1 MLDSL
6 KNSPIKIG
14 IILIIFAVIN
24 VAGWYLYLTWEE
36 PLGESLNLPTST
48 SITGDLSPTTDLTGE
63 TPEIGE
69 GDSPTNTPVP
79 LTSEPVCGAPPSLT
93 VLISGV
99 ASEGYLFGLADSIRV
114 ARVDFLKKQVTVL
127 AIPRDLW
134 ADISA
139 TSEYRVTNE
148 SGYEVT
154 EGRLNQAYFFGT
166 EGMGFYNEP
175 GYGSGMLAAV
185 IQENFGLRVDRYLA
199 VNHYA
204 FREIIDAIGGID
216 VYFPEDVNIKWFN
229 TPKLYLEAG
238 IQHLTGKQAEQV
250 VRTRIGIGD
259 YGRIRNQTLVL
270 KAVALKMLTVNGIKQ
285 FPDLVNRLS
294 SYVLT
299 DFSPSDIS
307 QMTCLLAMIDPKED
321 IIYQAIPE
329 DLLVGAWVM
338 DDFQG
343 YEVYALTYDQE
354 VISDLLAKFQVGE
367 WLEE

>member
-1 MLDSL
+1 MLKSL
-6 KNSPIKIG
+6 KNSPFKIG
-14 IILIIFAVIN
+14 IILSVLAVLN

-48 SITGDLSPTTDLTGE
+48 PIAGDLSPTADLTEEASEIGSATV
-63 TPEIGE
+63 TPEIVI
-69 GDSPTNTPVP
+69 TPKNA
-79 LTSEPVCGAPPSLT
+79 PVCGAPPTLT

-99 ASEGYLFGLADSIRV
+99 ASEGYFFGLADSVRV
-114 ARVDFLKKQVTVL
+114 ARVDFQKKQITVL

-134 ADISA
+134 VDITP
-139 TSEYRVTNE
+139 TSGYRVINA
-148 SGYEVT
+148 SMNVVT
-154 EGRLNQAYFFGT
+154 KSRLNQAYFFGT
-166 EGMGFYNEP
+166 EGMGFSNVP

-185 IQENFGLRVDRYLA
+185 FQENFGLRVDRYVA
-199 VNHYA
+199 VNHYG
-204 FREIIDAIGGID
+204 FRYIIDAIGGID
-216 VYFPEDVNIKWFN
+216 VYFPQDVNIKWFN
-229 TPKLYLEAG
+229 TPKL
-238 IQHLTGKQAEQV
+238 EQV
-250 VRTRIGIGD
+250 VRTRIEIGD
-259 YGRIRNQTLVL
+259 FGRIRNQTLVL

-285 FPDLVNRLS
+285 IPDFVNRLS

-321 IIYQAIPE
+321 IVYQTIPE

-343 YEVYALTYDQE
+343 YQVYALTHDQE
-354 VISDLLAKFQVGE
+354 VTSDLLAKFQVGE

>member
-6 KNSPIKIG
+6 KKSPIKIG
-14 IILIIFAVIN
+14 IILSVLAVLN
-24 VAGWYLYLTWEE
+24 VAGWYFYLTWEE

-48 SITGDLSPTTDLTGE
+48 PIAGNLTPTADLTGE

-69 GDSPTNTPVP
+69 GDSATVTPEIVITPTTG
-79 LTSEPVCGAPPSLT
+79 PVCGAPPSLT

-99 ASEGYLFGLADSIRV
+99 ASNEYLFGLADSIRV

-127 AIPRDLW
+127 AVPRDLW
-134 ADISA
+134 VDLSAISG
-139 TSEYRVTNE
+139 YRVTK
-148 SGYEVT
+148 GK
-154 EGRLNQAYFFGT
+154 LNQAYFYGT
-166 EGMGFYNEP
+166 EGMDFFDGP
-175 GYGSGMLAAV
+175 GYGSGMLAAA
-185 IQENFGLRVDRYLA
+185 IQENLGLRVDRYVA

-216 VYFPEDVNIKWFN
+216 VYLPEDVNIKQYGQ
-229 TPKLYLEAG
+229 PKLYLEAG
-238 IQHLTGKQAEQV
+238 THHLTGKQAEKV
-250 VRTRIGIGD
+250 VRTRIDIGD
-259 YGRIRNQTLVL
+259 FGRIRNQTLVL
-270 KAVALKMLTVNGIKQ
+270 KAVALKMLTANGIEQ
-285 FPDLVNRLS
+285 FPDLVSRLS
-294 SYVLT
+294 TYVLT

-307 QMTCLLAMIDPKED
+307 QITCLLAMIDSKED
-321 IIYQAIPE
+321 IVYQPIPE

-343 YEVYALTYDQE
+343 YQVYALTYDKE